1 MKSIYN
7 IYETSILDI
16 EDTLKPDNVNIDA
29 RCRLNWRM
37 THYNTKNFKMVP
49 GGRKTI
55 VEKYFGKKIEPAYAS
70 THVSFSKNFN
80 LAEKNKALYT
90 TPTLWFE
97 AIILNAKF
105 DIPIDDVLKNRTY
118 APYKPIDDRLEYE
131 FNSRLLPEYK
141 SIYENG
147 DPIIRTFTKWV
158 HRSYRTEIVVTIFLT
173 SAVLKADMKNNYG
186 KLCEITFL
194 YNEDNKKSV

>member
-1 MKSIYN
+1 MKSLKESLLSN
-7 IYETSILDI
+7 I
-16 EDTLKPDNVNIDA
+16 EDTLNIGNANIDA

-37 THYNTKNFKMVP
+37 THYDTKNFKIVP
-49 GGRKTI
+49 GGRKAV
-55 VEKYFGKKIEPAYAS
+55 VEKYFGKKIEPVYAS

-80 LAEKNKALYT
+80 LAEKNKTLHKN
-90 TPTLWFE
+90 PTSWFE
-97 AIILNAKF
+97 AIILNTKF

-118 APYKPIDDRLEYE
+118 APYKPIDDILEYE

-147 DPIIRTFTKWV
+147 DPIIRTFTRWV

>member
-1 MKSIYN
+1 MKSLKESLLSN
-7 IYETSILDI
+7 I
-16 EDTLKPDNVNIDA
+16 EDTLNAGNANIDA

-37 THYNTKNFKMVP
+37 THYDTKNFKIVP
-49 GGRKTI
+49 GGRKAV
-55 VEKYFGKKIEPAYAS
+55 VEKYFGKKIEPVYAS

-80 LAEKNKALYT
+80 LAEKHKTLYN

-97 AIILNAKF
+97 AIILNTKF
-105 DIPIDDVLKNRTY
+105 DVPIDAALKHRTY
-118 APYKPIDDRLEYE
+118 APYKPIDDRLECE

-147 DPIIRTFTKWV
+147 DPIIRTFTKWI
-158 HRSYRTEIVVTIFLT
+158 HRPYRTEIVVTIFLT

-194 YNEDNKKSV
+194 YNEDDKKFI